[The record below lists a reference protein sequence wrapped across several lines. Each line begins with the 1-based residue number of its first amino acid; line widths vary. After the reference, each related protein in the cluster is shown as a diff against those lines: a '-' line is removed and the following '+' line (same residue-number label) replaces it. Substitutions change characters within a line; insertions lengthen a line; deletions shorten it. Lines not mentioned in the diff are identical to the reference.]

1 MIQSS
6 TNGNFILYGGYVPTG
21 KTPETDSRGF
31 VMVLDQ
37 NMNPLQTIYE
47 FSSGTLLRPIQKMI
61 QIEDG
66 TFVAIDSTI
75 YAVPITTT
83 GITSNEKRFIMLN
96 NFAELNQNEEYS
108 VTLRKAYKLPNAY
121 LNIFAMEIV
130 KNPNSAHYLIVGKS
144 VNLNGGNYYDGVRI
158 IDFKINVGSSN
169 EWSQKETVT
178 TSYWLYGGFSATF
191 DSDDNASFRAIITKN
206 LDPITLYTWDGG
218 TPSAILTADGDFKPY
233 VDSVAMRNQASF
245 IDYDTVYFVVNNQ
258 RWGESSSPR
267 YVGLYKYTYSSGNV
281 KQIYL
286 KNIGSYD
293 WNHSRE
299 GIFIQALNGELYV
312 TYCDNYDYDNKTAD
326 FHFQRLKND
335 IWNPILIGENKKYQ
349 MEYTLNYTF
358 NIYNLVSTIIMSQN
372 FRTTYWNLIKIKEVY
387 NSLNYSSTEY
397 VDYNSLI
404 PQSSVLYS
412 GENIIFARNLYNIT
426 SYRNMTTS
434 TLEIPNTMLNNID
447 IGNKNLYGLTN
458 SLLVQDTNTTNKN
471 IYESVYINFINTI
484 NVIDEDTNIQYITTG
499 TNITAN
505 INSSNEDSTTMNNK
519 KIAKINI
526 NFEDGTTKTQTV
538 ELNPIGTNEY
548 FIRATMYVPK
558 EIETIDIISNDETQ
572 TYITMEIPDLV
583 MNQYY
588 TLEQN
593 LRID

>member
-1 MIQSS
+1 M
-6 TNGNFILYGGYVPTG
+6 
-21 KTPETDSRGF
+21 K
-31 VMVLDQ
+31 
-37 NMNPLQTIYE
+37 PLKTIYE

-75 YAVPITTT
+75 FAVPSATTD
-83 GITSNEKRFIMLN
+83 ITSNEKRFIMLN
-96 NFAELNQNEEYS
+96 NFAELNKNEEYS
-108 VTLRKAYKLPNAY
+108 VMLRKSYKLPNAY
-121 LNIFAMEIV
+121 LNIFAIDIV
-130 KNPNSAHYLIVGKS
+130 KNPTSAHYLIAGKS
-144 VNLNGGNYYDGVRI
+144 VNLNGGVYYDGMRI

-206 LDPITLYTWDGG
+206 SDPVTLYTWDGG

-233 VDSVAMRNQASF
+233 VDSVSMRNQVSF

-258 RWGESSSPR
+258 RVSPSTIPR
-267 YVGLYKYTYSSGNV
+267 YVGLYKYKYSSGNV

-286 KNIGSYD
+286 KNIGNFDYY
-293 WNHSRE
+293 HSRE

-312 TYCDNYDYDNKTAD
+312 TYCDNFDYDNSTAD

-335 IWNPILIGENKKYQ
+335 VWNPILIGENKKYQ
-349 MEYTLNYTF
+349 MEFTMNYTF
-358 NIYNLVSTIIMSQN
+358 NIYNLVSTIIMSQHLSTS
-372 FRTTYWNLIKIKEVY
+372 RWNLQTIKEIY

-397 VDYNSLI
+397 IDYNSLV
-404 PQSSVLYS
+404 PKSSVLYS

-458 SLLVQDTNTTNKN
+458 GLLVQDTNTTNKN

-484 NVIDEDTNIQYITTG
+484 NVIDEDTNIQYITAG
-499 TNITAN
+499 TNITTN
-505 INSSNEDSTTMNNK
+505 INGLNEDSTTMNNK

-538 ELNPIGTNEY
+538 ELTSIGSNEY
-548 FIRATMYVPK
+548 FIRATIYISG

-572 TYITMEIPDLV
+572 TYITMEIPDLA

-588 TLEQN
+588 TMEQN